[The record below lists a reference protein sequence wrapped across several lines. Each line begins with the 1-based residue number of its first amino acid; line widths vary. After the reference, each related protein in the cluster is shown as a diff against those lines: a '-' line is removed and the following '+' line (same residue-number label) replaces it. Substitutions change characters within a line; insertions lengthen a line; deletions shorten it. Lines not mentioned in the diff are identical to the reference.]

1 MSDVTKQADALI
13 ETEKAGESVKAAPRA
28 EKAKEAARSRYA
40 AWANENADLIK
51 IQGGK

>member
-1 MSDVTKQADALI
+1 MGIFDKQIDNDNLL
-13 ETEKAGESVKAAPRA
+13 EKTGESVKAAPRA

-51 IQGGK
+51 IQAGK